1 MELARTKQT
10 ARRQEDVI
18 AQKRPADSMSEVE
31 EPEIKKNVSQP
42 HDPAGDDQ
50 EYARSQDKKEYM
62 QSYWFISKD
71 GKVVVEAHGSNDDKE
86 YAVTWNLTSPFRTQS
101 ITTADGGKQEA
112 FLNDEYYLLR
122 KYWRKWSKSERWVV
136 DRRIDKL
143 FSEKDLSAVMLKSK
157 CLLFYYS
164 YLSDR

>member
-1 MELARTKQT
+1 
-10 ARRQEDVI
+10 
-18 AQKRPADSMSEVE
+18 MSEVV
-31 EPEIKKNVSQP
+31 EPETKKTPGRP
-42 HDPAGDDQ
+42 HDPAAGGDDQ
-50 EYARSQDKKEYM
+50 EYDRSQDKKEYM
-62 QSYWFISKD
+62 SSYWFISKD

-86 YAVTWNLTSPFRTQS
+86 YAVTWNLISPFRTQS

-122 KYWRKWSKSERWVV
+122 KYWRKWSKSEHWVV

-157 CLLFYYS
+157 CLLF
-164 YLSDR
+164 LLLLLVRQIG